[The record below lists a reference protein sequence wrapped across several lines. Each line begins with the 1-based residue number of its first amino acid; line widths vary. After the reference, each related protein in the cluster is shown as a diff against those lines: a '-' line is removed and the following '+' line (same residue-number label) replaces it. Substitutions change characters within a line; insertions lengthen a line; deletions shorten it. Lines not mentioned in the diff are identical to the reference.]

1 MDKVCFIILN
11 YNNYQDTIDCVR
23 SLQSSIENEKFDII
37 VVDNNSSNDSI
48 EKLKNSLNNIE
59 VIPSRVNHGYANGNN
74 IGIKIA
80 EKRGYPFICILN
92 NDTLIEEDFLTAC
105 VQKLHNDN
113 SIAFVSPALVEYKN
127 RDLIQSTGGD
137 IFLDKGY
144 VTLKNHHLSRK
155 ELPAIVQS
163 DYIGG
168 ACMLFRT
175 RLLKEIGYIPENYF
189 LFFEET
195 EWCYKATLMGYKN
208 ICLTN
213 YFIYHKGSVSI
224 KSVSGLQ
231 EYLMNRNRVVFVKR
245 NIGSRYQ
252 FIKFL
257 LYLYAR
263 FLFRLLIGKENN
275 IRILKYYWDGVTD
288 RIDAAYPFIVIKS

>member
-1 MDKVCFIILN
+1 M
-11 YNNYQDTIDCVR
+11 
-23 SLQSSIENEKFDII
+23 
-37 VVDNNSSNDSI
+37 
-48 EKLKNSLNNIE
+48 
-59 VIPSRVNHGYANGNN
+59 
-74 IGIKIA
+74 
-80 EKRGYPFICILN
+80 
-92 NDTLIEEDFLTAC
+92 
-105 VQKLHNDN
+105 
-113 SIAFVSPALVEYKN
+113 
-127 RDLIQSTGGD
+127 
-137 IFLDKGY
+137 
-144 VTLKNHHLSRK
+144 
-155 ELPAIVQS
+155 
-163 DYIGG
+163 
-168 ACMLFRT
+168 
-175 RLLKEIGYIPENYF
+175 
-189 LFFEET
+189 FFEET

-257 LYLYAR
+257 LYLYTR

-275 IRILKYYWDGVTD
+275 IKILKYYWDGVTD

>member
-1 MDKVCFIILN
+1 M
-11 YNNYQDTIDCVR
+11 
-23 SLQSSIENEKFDII
+23 
-37 VVDNNSSNDSI
+37 
-48 EKLKNSLNNIE
+48 
-59 VIPSRVNHGYANGNN
+59 
-74 IGIKIA
+74 
-80 EKRGYPFICILN
+80 
-92 NDTLIEEDFLTAC
+92 
-105 VQKLHNDN
+105 HNDN

-175 RLLKEIGYIPENYF
+175 SLLKEIGYIPENYF

-275 IRILKYYWDGVTD
+275 IKILKYYWDGVTD